1 MPCAIRLKVIN
12 YGMKEEK
19 FFLLAA
25 YHVIPEK
32 EEKVRNC
39 TFCGD
44 NIATSDAQIPSFMCF
59 YCCMRYKEGKN

>member
-1 MPCAIRLKVIN
+1 
-12 YGMKEEK
+12 MKEEK